1 MLRRTKIVATLGPA
15 SKEPEILRSMLAAG
29 VNVVRINFSHADS
42 SALQLIALVRKI
54 ADELNHP
61 VAVMADLQGPKIRV
75 GRFQNKSITLIDGQN
90 FTLDCMAPDN
100 LGDINGVSVAYPNL
114 ANELSIGDHLLIND
128 GLIELEVIEI
138 SGSKIHCKVVEGGVL
153 TDLKGLNRKGGGLA
167 ARTLTEK
174 DRNDLRTAIEAEV
187 DYISLSFV
195 KDAEDI
201 RQARALMKD
210 YGAQI
215 TPIIA
220 KIERMEAL
228 DHLTD
233 IIREADAI
241 MVARGDLGVEVGAA
255 EVPAIQKHI
264 IEQTRLLD
272 KVVIT
277 ATQMME
283 SMISNPQPTRA
294 EVSDVAN
301 AILDGTDAVM
311 LSAETASGL
320 FPVKVITM
328 VNKICLSAE
337 KHASFF
343 YHSDPETC
351 HYQRADQAIAMATM
365 HTANHFPIQAIIT
378 LTESGDTAL
387 WISRQHSTVPIF
399 AISANKRTIGRLS
412 LVNNVFPIYIDFH
425 QFNPEGLNQQILHE
439 LVKSGH
445 LEKKG
450 YVLLTRGTQIGTPG
464 GTNCMEIIPVV

>member
-90 FTLDCMAPDN
+90 FTLDCMAPDT
-100 LGDINGVSVAYPNL
+100 LGDISGVSVAYPNL

-128 GLIELEVIEI
+128 GLIELEVIET

-464 GTNCMEIIPVV
+464 GTNCMEIIPVI

>member
-1 MLRRTKIVATLGPA
+1 
-15 SKEPEILRSMLAAG
+15 
-29 VNVVRINFSHADS
+29 
-42 SALQLIALVRKI
+42 
-54 ADELNHP
+54 
-61 VAVMADLQGPKIRV
+61 
-75 GRFQNKSITLIDGQN
+75 
-90 FTLDCMAPDN
+90 
-100 LGDINGVSVAYPNL
+100 
-114 ANELSIGDHLLIND
+114 
-128 GLIELEVIEI
+128 
-138 SGSKIHCKVVEGGVL
+138 
-153 TDLKGLNRKGGGLA
+153 GGLA

-387 WISRQHSTVPIF
+387 WVSRHHSTVPIF
-399 AISANKRTIGRLS
+399 AVSANKRTIGRLS

-439 LVKSGH
+439 LIKSGH
-445 LEKKG
+445 LEKRG
-450 YVLLTRGTQIGTPG
+450 YVLLTRGTQIGMPG

>member
-90 FTLDCMAPDN
+90 FTLDCMAPGT

-114 ANELSIGDHLLIND
+114 ASELSIGDHLLIND

-210 YGAQI
+210 YGAPI

-387 WISRQHSTVPIF
+387 WVSRHHSTVPIF

-439 LVKSGH
+439 LIQSGH
-445 LEKKG
+445 LEKRG
-450 YVLLTRGTQIGTPG
+450 YVLLTRGTQIGMPG